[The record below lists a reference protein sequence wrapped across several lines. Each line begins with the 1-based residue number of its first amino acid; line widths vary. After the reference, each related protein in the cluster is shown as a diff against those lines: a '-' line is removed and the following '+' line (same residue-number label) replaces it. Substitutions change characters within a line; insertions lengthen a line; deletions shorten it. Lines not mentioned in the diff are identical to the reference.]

1 MKRFLQITSI
11 FLMLTVLVSP
21 LLAQTNIWSDNFES
35 YNGTGSIPTNFG
47 GGMKVYS
54 VHGTSSSKALCIQFS
69 PFKSSDST
77 ITPAFGPI
85 APGSSFTFDYRFVS
99 YIAGMAFNG
108 YTINTDKV
116 EVFAAVEG
124 STNFGSPLLTINSS
138 NHVSALEFANKSVDL
153 SAFAGQNI
161 NLKIKGVRGNSSDFW
176 LDVDN
181 FQVSSGTAGISSN
194 NSVPEFNIYPNP
206 STERLVTIQLAE
218 PMHGG
223 KLELHNMLGTTVM
236 RKNIQHSKVELDV
249 EHLPRGVYY
258 VKLDNGKKQAL
269 RKLVLR

>member
-1 MKRFLQITSI
+1 MKRFIQITSI
-11 FLMLTVLVSP
+11 FLMLALFNH
-21 LLAQTNIWSDNFES
+21 LQAQTNIWSDNFES
-35 YNGTGSIPTNFG
+35 YEGTGSIPSNFG
-47 GGMKVYS
+47 GGMRVYS
-54 VHGTSSSKALCIQFS
+54 VHGTSNSKALCIQFS
-69 PFKSSDST
+69 PFKSADST

-85 APGSSFTFDYRFVS
+85 APGSSFIFDYRFVS
-99 YIAGMAFNG
+99 YIAGTAFNG

-124 STNFGSPLLTINSS
+124 STNFGLPIFTINSS
-138 NHVSALEFANKSVDL
+138 NHVSALEFASKSVDL

-161 NLKIKGVRGNSSDFW
+161 QLKVKGVRGNASDFW

-181 FQVSSGTAGISSN
+181 FVVTTGSAGINSN
-194 NSVPEFNIYPNP
+194 SIPEFNIFPNP
-206 STERLVTIQLAE
+206 STEKVVTIQLAE
-218 PMHGG
+218 PMVGG
-223 KLELHNMLGTTVM
+223 KLELHNMLGTTVLK
-236 RKNIQHSKVELDV
+236 KNIQSSKVELDV